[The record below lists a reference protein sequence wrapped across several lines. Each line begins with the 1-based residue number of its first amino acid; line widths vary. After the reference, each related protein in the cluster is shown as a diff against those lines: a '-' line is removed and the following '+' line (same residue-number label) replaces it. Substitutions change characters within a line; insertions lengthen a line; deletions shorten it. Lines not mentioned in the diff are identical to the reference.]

1 MIMKKTISILGL
13 PLLAIA
19 TMPLAHAEV
28 QGVAPLL
35 KQARYWQSKGRG
47 DLARQAYNRVL
58 AIDPANAEARRGLAG
73 NAPQPKA
80 AARPRAAASFCRNAK
95 HPPSG

>member
-28 QGVAPLL
+28 QGVA
-35 KQARYWQSKGRG
+35 R
-47 DLARQAYNRVL
+47 
-58 AIDPANAEARRGLAG
+58 
-73 NAPQPKA
+73 
-80 AARPRAAASFCRNAK
+80 C
-95 HPPSG
+95 

>member
-1 MIMKKTISILGL
+1 MKKTISILGL

-19 TMPLAHAEV
+19 TMPLAQAEV

-80 AARPRAAASFCRNAK
+80 AARPQPAQA
-95 HPPSG
+95 

>member
-13 PLLAIA
+13 PLLAIT

-58 AIDPANAEARRGLAG
+58 AIDLAAIVDL
-73 NAPQPKA
+73 APRDLELATTRWSHLSKLLA
-80 AARPRAAASFCRNAK
+80 
-95 HPPSG
+95 